1 MCYTEF
7 TGFCSKSSND
17 LIYWSTIQIQTSS
30 LVKKEKRYFVCLQL
44 DQAFEGFVL
53 TANREFITET

>member
-1 MCYTEF
+1 M
-7 TGFCSKSSND
+7 GFCSKSSND
-17 LIYWSTIQIQTSS
+17 LIYWSTIQTQTSS